1 MDLRFAIAD
10 QPVAAHRSDQV
21 FLPVL
26 ENAVKAQKLRSTL
39 GVFEKSKFLFNLP
52 GQLQE
57 SINAV
62 SAGDQLASL
71 ILHHIVSLRYLN
83 LTFWKRLTGK
93 GKYDQALR
101 DYKKGTFLNTAKSG
115 QLIPGLPAN
124 NAQQREQQKRIF
136 DKVWSSVERIMEDLR
151 GKLDVYL
158 KDPHRPVEEQEKTIE

>member
-1 MDLRFAIAD
+1 M
-10 QPVAAHRSDQV
+10 

-52 GQLQE
+52 GQLMD

-62 SAGDQLASL
+62 SSRPLRERLRADGDLQ
-71 ILHHIVSLRYLN
+71 
-83 LTFWKRLTGK
+83 

-101 DYKKGTFLNTAKSG
+101 DYKRGSFLNSSKSS

-124 NAQQREQQKRIF
+124 TPAQQAQHKRVF
-136 DKVWSSVERIMEDLR
+136 DKVWSSVEKIMSEMKS
-151 GKLDVYL
+151 KLDQGL
-158 KDPHRPVEEQEKTIE
+158 KDPTRSVEEQERTIE